1 VWRNFHYFGLVGLLA
16 DPIATINQFF
26 EFATSMP
33 HKFAPGLS
41 IRNLLDLQRQFSMVT
56 LLLMLL
62 NALST
67 AAATVL
73 FSLFLFGIPFM
84 GVCALRRREP
94 IPLPL
99 AIVGV
104 LWFAFVSVSIAF
116 SLVHYEARHALP
128 VFPAG
133 CIGIVYAAFETSRL
147 LRRPVAGSPPS

>member
-1 VWRNFHYFGLVGLLA
+1 
-16 DPIATINQFF
+16 
-26 EFATSMP
+26 
-33 HKFAPGLS
+33 
-41 IRNLLDLQRQFSMVT
+41 LLDLQRQFSAVI

-73 FSLFLFGIPFM
+73 FSLFLFGIPIM
-84 GVCALRRREP
+84 MVCALRRCES
-94 IPLPL
+94 IPLSL
-99 AIVGV
+99 AIVGF

-147 LRRPVAGSPPS
+147 LSRPAAGSPPS